1 MTIVYLCLMKAL
13 ELSRRKERDG
23 RRLRSVNTQGIIV
36 DAAMTLIRKGF
47 LNPTAQQVA
56 DEAGMGIRS
65 VFRKFND
72 KETLFSEMD
81 KRIKENHQELF
92 TTLIVGSLKE
102 RIKDLVKIEA
112 MAFEDNIQ
120 FIKATLVNKWRYEAL
135 EDNYKKNQLQIK
147 MLMFQCLPE
156 IKELD
161 LNIQVTLAAVNSP
174 NFWIELRDNQFLS
187 VAQAKESKILIF
199 EEVLLKK

>member
-1 MTIVYLCLMKAL
+1 MKSL
-13 ELSRRKERDG
+13 KLSRKKESDG

-36 DAAMTLIRKGF
+36 DAAMTLIKKGF

-56 DEAGMGIRS
+56 DEAGIGIRS

-81 KRIKENHQELF
+81 KQVKENHQELF
-92 TTLIVGSLKE
+92 TNLTVGSLKE
-102 RIKDLVKIEA
+102 RIKGLVEIEA
-112 MAFEDNIQ
+112 TAFEENIQ
-120 FIKATLVNKWRYEAL
+120 FIKASLVNKWRYEAL
-135 EDNYKKNQLQIK
+135 EKNYKKNQLQIK
-147 MLMFQCLPE
+147 ILMFQCLPE

-161 LNIQVTLAAVNSP
+161 LNIQVALAAVNSP